1 MKVSI
6 SRNSLQS
13 ALQQLAKATPTRSTI
28 PILSS
33 VLFSA
38 RKDGLELRTTDL
50 EITIVTQTN
59 ATVSEEGGVAMPHRT
74 LMDVTNALPETE
86 IIIKANDDNRVVMKT
101 SFGNYDIAGASPN
114 DFPSMPEVD
123 NKKEMGV
130 SSNTLKRLIEKTSF
144 ALSADELKPALMG
157 ALFEVGADSISAV
170 ATDGHRLS
178 CCSRTGF
185 SSKGYEGSVIV
196 PKKFLNLLAQHL
208 EGAED
213 TALWVGDNHITTSFT
228 GTTIFSRVIDERYP
242 DYKTVLPKD
251 NNKIMT
257 VDREE
262 MLASVKRVSIFS
274 NRSTRQVELEITKGG
289 ATVRTEDP
297 ESSSSAEEKF
307 EVDYDAENLSVGFNA
322 NYVVDILSH
331 LDGERVVFR
340 LNTPTSATLI
350 GPENQQKDERVTM
363 LLMPMRTG
371 GE

>member
-1 MKVSI
+1 
-6 SRNSLQS
+6 
-13 ALQQLAKATPTRSTI
+13 
-28 PILSS
+28 
-33 VLFSA
+33 
-38 RKDGLELRTTDL
+38 
-50 EITIVTQTN
+50 
-59 ATVSEEGGVAMPHRT
+59 
-74 LMDVTNALPETE
+74 
-86 IIIKANDDNRVVMKT
+86 
-101 SFGNYDIAGASPN
+101 
-114 DFPSMPEVD
+114 
-123 NKKEMGV
+123 
-130 SSNTLKRLIEKTSF
+130 
-144 ALSADELKPALMG
+144 MG

-196 PKKFLNLLAQHL
+196 PKKFLNLLTQYL
-208 EGAED
+208 DGNND
-213 TALWVGDNHITTSFT
+213 IALWVGDNHITTSFT

-257 VDREE
+257 VEREV

-274 NRSTRQVELEITKGG
+274 NRSTKQVELEITKGG

-307 EVDYDAENLSVGFNA
+307 EVDYDSEDLSVGFNA
-322 NYVVDILSH
+322 NYVVDMLSH
-331 LDGERVVFR
+331 LDGEKVVFR

-350 GPENQQKDERVTM
+350 GPEKQQPDEGITM